1 MKLPFANLFS
11 RPRRI
16 ASRSTGPTISAGFG
30 NQGGTITTDSFEALR
45 SSPDR
50 TAISSTSLSN
60 LRTGVASWWASSAST
75 TRRESLASLARYI
88 EDNYGLVQ
96 YALSLICNYS
106 VPVNPK
112 ANSADPVW
120 NQAADQYFE
129 DWSSRCDFTGRF
141 DRNTLQ
147 RLTCHA
153 IDTDGDVG
161 VTMDASRGWPQL
173 RFWPTWRI
181 GQKAGMTDRKMV
193 EGVIIDDQDVVTGYQ
208 VAVAPGDFRV
218 LDANQMLLLYEPNRF
233 ERYRG
238 LSAMRSGMNDIRDVS
253 DIKGFLKLGTKIE
266 SAIVAAIEGSKGV
279 DENDWKDPDNASAS
293 VGSANPAGLTTG
305 QLFGG
310 EIPVIDGTLKQLQS
324 NTPGTNKLEFL
335 DTLAGFFVAG
345 LGLPPAFFLDE
356 KLTGPNQR
364 GVIAKAQRK
373 FETRKCTMSRL
384 ARWEWVRVIGDAIA
398 TGALP
403 PVDNW
408 QRCKIQS
415 PPLLSI
421 DIGDTAAAE
430 ASAVKEG
437 RMSRQHFHGNAGRD
451 WQDEEEQIFREDE
464 LVISKAKEQ
473 AERHGIPVETILS
486 RHSFAQPKV
495 APQPAGGA
503 A

>member
-11 RPRRI
+11 RPRRV
-16 ASRSTGPTISAGFG
+16 ASRSSGPSISAGFG

-50 TAISSTSLSN
+50 TSISSASLSN
-60 LRTGVASWWASSAST
+60 LRTGVTSWWASSAST

-181 GQKAGMTDRKMV
+181 GQKVGMVERKMV
-193 EGVIIDDQDVVTGYQ
+193 EGVVIDDQDVVTGYQ
-208 VAVAPGDFRV
+208 VAVGPGDFRL

-279 DENDWKDPDNASAS
+279 DEKDWNDPDNASAS
-293 VGSANPAGLTTG
+293 VAPL
-305 QLFGG
+305 
-310 EIPVIDGTLKQLQS
+310 IPQG
-324 NTPGTNKLEFL
+324 
-335 DTLAGFFVAG
+335 
-345 LGLPPAFFLDE
+345 
-356 KLTGPNQR
+356 
-364 GVIAKAQRK
+364 
-373 FETRKCTMSRL
+373 SRL
-384 ARWEWVRVIGDAIA
+384 ANC
-398 TGALP
+398 L
-403 PVDNW
+403 
-408 QRCKIQS
+408 
-415 PPLLSI
+415 
-421 DIGDTAAAE
+421 AA
-430 ASAVKEG
+430 
-437 RMSRQHFHGNAGRD
+437 RF
-451 WQDEEEQIFREDE
+451 
-464 LVISKAKEQ
+464 
-473 AERHGIPVETILS
+473 P
-486 RHSFAQPKV
+486 
-495 APQPAGGA
+495 
-503 A
+503 